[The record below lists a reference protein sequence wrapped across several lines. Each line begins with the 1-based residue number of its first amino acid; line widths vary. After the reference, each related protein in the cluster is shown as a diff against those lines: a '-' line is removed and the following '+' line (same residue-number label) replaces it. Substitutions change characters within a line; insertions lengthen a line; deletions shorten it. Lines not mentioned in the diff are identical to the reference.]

1 MVATEAAGRQ
11 EPQWS
16 VAFSLPSIFL
26 KLKHSYDFCV
36 GSSEGWGECIVQV
49 GTLGAPVTSAVQ
61 CIVCAVIYGGPRE
74 NLHHNLLLGT
84 VDLNSWREKI
94 ARDVAGATW
103 GNGSG
108 EEEEE
113 EDGPAVLVEQQTDS
127 AMEPTGPTRE
137 RYKDGVVTI
146 GCVGKEAMA
155 HAWQPPM
162 RYRVSLFG
170 KGGCRQ

>member
-1 MVATEAAGRQ
+1 MQFQDGVLG
-11 EPQWS
+11 
-16 VAFSLPSIFL
+16 FSYLQRVPH
-26 KLKHSYDFCV
+26 K
-36 GSSEGWGECIVQV
+36 
-49 GTLGAPVTSAVQ
+49 SAVQ
-61 CIVCAVIYGGPRE
+61 CIVCAVVPSSPE
-74 NLHHNLLLGT
+74 SLLLPCT
-84 VDLNSWREKI
+84 VDLSSWREKI

-146 GCVGKEAMA
+146 GCVGKEAA
-155 HAWQPPM
+155 HARWLPKRP
-162 RYRVSLFG
+162 RVSAFG
-170 KGGCRQ
+170 KEGR